1 MTADARDAAVDAH
14 YAAFP
19 YPARDPADE
28 AKRLIEGSPSRL
40 AEIEHYL
47 FRGRAPRPFRALV
60 AGGGSGDATIMLAQH
75 MADRGLEG
83 EVVWLDLS
91 PAARRLAE
99 ARAARRGL
107 TNVRFVD
114 GSLLEARAHVGDGFD
129 YVDCC
134 GVLHHL
140 ADPEAGLAALH
151 DVLKPEGGMGVM
163 VYGALGRRGVY
174 DMQAAVAMLASLD
187 LEPAA
192 RLAMGRKLFKD
203 LPATHWL
210 KRNPFV
216 RDHIEGGDAGFYD
229 LLLHAR
235 DRAYTVGAFQD
246 LVASAGLG
254 VVSFIEPALYEPRTY
269 LKDRDLVARAAALTK
284 AEQAAL
290 AERLAGVMTKHVA
303 YLASAG
309 RAEAAAARPEDGM
322 DRAPVLRDGN
332 GAELAKAARQG
343 AIVAEHM
350 GLKLV
355 RPLPRLAP
363 AILARV
369 DGAATLAEIHAAIR
383 AADPRLDED
392 RFGEAFA
399 QVFEALNGLN
409 LMWLRRP

>member
-60 AGGGSGDATIMLAQH
+60 AGGGAGDATIMLAQH
-75 MADRGLEG
+75 MKDRNLDG

-91 PAARRLAE
+91 PAARRVAE
-99 ARAARRGL
+99 ARAAKRGL
-107 TNVRFVD
+107 DRIRFVE
-114 GSLLEARAHVGDGFD
+114 GSLLKARAHVGDGFD

-140 ADPEAGLAALH
+140 EAPEAGLAALR
-151 DVLKPEGGMGVM
+151 DVLTPGGGMGVM

-174 DMQAAVAMLASLD
+174 DMQAAIAALAPLGLD
-187 LEPAA
+187 PKA
-192 RLAMGRKLFKD
+192 RLAVGRKLFGE

-235 DRAYTVGAFQD
+235 DRAYTVEALHA
-246 LVASAGLG
+246 LVASADLG
-254 VVSFIEPALYEPRTY
+254 VVAFIEPALYEPRTY
-269 LKDRDLVARAAALTK
+269 LKDRDMIARADALPPV
-284 AEQAAL
+284 EQAAL
-290 AERLAGVMTKHVA
+290 AERLAGLMTKHVA
-303 YLASAG
+303 YLASAE
-309 RAEAAAARPEDGM
+309 RAGEAAARPSDGP
-322 DRAPVLRDGN
+322 DLVPILRDAN
-332 GAELAKAARQG
+332 GPALAKAARQG

-369 DGAATLAEIHAAIR
+369 DGRTSLDEIR
-383 AADPRLDED
+383 ADIASADPSLDPA
-392 RFGEAFA
+392 RFAESFSA
-399 QVFEALNGLN
+399 VFQALNGLN